1 MTQQQALAAKSDA
14 FTPEQ
19 MKRASS
25 ILNACVSKTL
35 GKNGLGEK
43 LPAGIA
49 GKPADV
55 AKTVSEVTRMV
66 GDLLVAALDKYE
78 AKLKTATAAAGTGKA
93 DAAASMAAVV
103 SARENFA
110 DSAVPQ
116 FMSLSAMSAYR
127 YFCWAF
133 YEGATNKDAVL
144 VAFLNRNRR
153 QLRAELSKMNKGI
166 VAFMEKTPWQSA
178 ESKPAKAAT
187 PTKSPRSRKAPEK
200 APTRTTRAAPRSI

>member
-78 AKLKTATAAAGTGKA
+78 AKLKTATANATPAKA
-93 DAAASMAAVV
+93 DAVLV
-103 SARENFA
+103 SGSRENFA

-178 ESKPAKAAT
+178 DSKPAKAAT

-200 APTRTTRAAPRSI
+200 APVKAPTRTTRAAPRSI

>member
-78 AKLKTATAAAGTGKA
+78 AKLKTATANATPAKA
-93 DAAASMAAVV
+93 DAVLV
-103 SARENFA
+103 SGSRENFA

-200 APTRTTRAAPRSI
+200 ATTRTTRAAPRSI